1 MCYLAYNALLGVQI
15 TLLGIQSSL
24 FGVQARNKLTIR
36 QYVKSTQAK
45 SARNQQNHS
54 KWRLIVLNL
63 LLDLSGVCMK
73 IM

>member
-15 TLLGIQSSL
+15 TLIGVQSSL

-45 SARNQQNHS
+45 SARN
-54 KWRLIVLNL
+54 
-63 LLDLSGVCMK
+63 LSGLNYIDSLDESKSRCDCPARASF
-73 IM
+73 